1 MGTIVIS
8 PKADAKSLFNPQ
20 QIPTSQVIAQVP
32 NSENE
37 NRNDANTYL
46 ERGFKRIEKD
56 DYKGA
61 IEDFNQVLKI
71 EPNNAYGYVGRGLA
85 SFFLEQYKVAK
96 TDFDKAIEITP
107 DIAYAHYFRGLT
119 SYILKDKPSA
129 LAFAQRSEG
138 KLAVR
143 GASPTGEGIA
153 DLRKASTL
161 FKKEGKQEFVQKA
174 DSFIHKIQE
183 S

>member
-1 MGTIVIS
+1 MKGLKLAVAILALGTIVIS
-8 PKADAKSLFNPQ
+8 PKADAKSLFNVQ
-20 QIPTSQVIAQVP
+20 QIPTSQVIAQVS

-61 IEDFNQVLKI
+61 IEDFNQVLKV
-71 EPNNAYGYVGRGLA
+71 EPNNAYGYIGRGLA

-129 LAFAQRSEG
+129 
-138 KLAVR
+138 
-143 GASPTGEGIA
+143 IA

-174 DSFIHKIQE
+174 DSFIQKIQE

>member
-1 MGTIVIS
+1 MKGLKLAVAILALGTIVIS
-8 PKADAKSLFNPQ
+8 PKADAKSLFNAQ
-20 QIPTSQVIAQVP
+20 QIFKSQVIAQVP
-32 NSENE
+32 NSEKE
-37 NRNDANTYL
+37 TTNDANTYL

-85 SFFLEQYKVAK
+85 SFSLEQYQAAK

-107 DIAYAHYFRGLT
+107 DIAYAYYFRGLT

-129 LAFAQRSEG
+129 
-138 KLAVR
+138 
-143 GASPTGEGIA
+143 IA

-161 FKKEGKQEFVQKA
+161 FKKEGKQDLAQKA
-174 DSFIHKIQE
+174 DTIIQKIQE